1 MKAKRKKSK
10 VVAKRTKAGDVSVK
24 RIADN
29 NIAGMERL
37 LAGKD
42 SFEANEGKTSR
53 LTDSK
58 WKLLARTIGG
68 PRLIA
73 AKIGRLF
80 NFIYLVFN
88 VREVNRRLN
97 RLKEKGFIENIP
109 SHKQLIF
116 GSLDMLRYF
125 IAPGANDYYKS
136 RGINFV
142 FHQVLRFFDDPVGLM
157 DPIGVRL
164 SKDSIIGHVLGVV
177 HANPVYDLQLLEMFP
192 DGLDEIEKQTEQMVH
207 GTHKA
212 QKSIGSIVEDPEYHS
227 RLLDLI
233 RRYRKD
239 PLTKP
244 LIRRA
249 GNMRS
254 NPNFI
259 LAECMYGTM
268 PSAMRYM
275 SRLPKGF
282 FALVKHYFREKTI
295 NPKYCDA
302 HVVESWHKIY
312 GKKASNLAT
321 PAAA

>member
-1 MKAKRKKSK
+1 MKAKTQK
-10 VVAKRTKAGDVSVK
+10 K

-29 NIAGMERL
+29 NLAGVEQL
-37 LAGKD
+37 LAGKE
-42 SFEANEGKTSR
+42 SFAANEGKTSR
-53 LTDSK
+53 MTESP

-68 PRLIA
+68 PRLIV

-80 NFIYLVFN
+80 HFIYLLFN
-88 VREVNRRLN
+88 VWEVNRRLR
-97 RLKEKGFIENIP
+97 RLKSKGFMEKIP
-109 SHKQLIF
+109 SHKQLAF

-125 IAPGANDYYKS
+125 IAPGANDYYRT
-136 RGINFV
+136 RGINFA
-142 FHQVLRFFDDPVGLM
+142 FHQVLRFLDDPAGLM

-164 SKDSIIGHVLGVV
+164 SRDSIIGHVLGVV
-177 HANPVYDLQLLEMFP
+177 HANPVYDLQLLEMFE
-192 DGLDEIEKQTEQMVH
+192 DGLDEIERQTEQMVK

-212 QKSIGSIVEDPEYHS
+212 QKSIGSIVEDPEYHA
-227 RLLDLI
+227 RLLELI

-249 GNMRS
+249 GEMRS
-254 NPNFI
+254 NPYFI

-275 SRLPKGF
+275 NRLPDSF
-282 FALVKHYFREKTI
+282 WALVKHYFTEKKI
-295 NPKYCDA
+295 NPKYCDE

-312 GKKASNLAT
+312 GKTPGLTAKAA
-321 PAAA
+321 